1 MADDSH
7 GAIRR
12 SGRVIG
18 RSEHAAAHGRHAQHL
33 EEAPAHMGTVHKC
46 ALPPARHI
54 ESLVGPR
61 EGAVE
66 QIVLTSLDLRP
77 NRVGPRSI
85 EEQRQTARV
94 AHRQRAQDEAVKD
107 REQRGIGADAQ
118 RQSRD
123 RDERENRVLAQ
134 ATNRDSDVL
143 PQLIDG
149 ARDPHVAHVLDGK
162 RHVAYGPLARP
173 RRGVGREAVTLE
185 RVLTMSAVRLYLV
198 TKIGVVTR
206 ATEEVHQAAK
216 ERAHEKDL
224 SCPMAGRTHV
234 DASTRWI
241 TLTMRSNSACS
252 AVSCLRPAAVSV

>member
-1 MADDSH
+1 MADDGH

-12 SGRVIG
+12 TGSVIG

-33 EEAPAHMGTVHKC
+33 EEAPAHVGAVHEC
-46 ALPPARHI
+46 ALPSARQI

-77 NRVGPRSI
+77 DRVGPRSI

-94 AHRQRAQDEAVKD
+94 AHRQRAQDETVED

-123 RDERENRVLAQ
+123 RDEREDRVLAQ

-162 RHVAYGPLARP
+162 RHVPHGPSACP
-173 RRGVGREAVTLE
+173 RRVVGIEAVTLQRGLSE
-185 RVLTMSAVRLYLV
+185 RAMRLDLLAQV
-198 TKIGVVTR
+198 SVVTR
-206 ATEEVHQAAK
+206 AAEQVQQTAK
-216 ERAHEKDL
+216 ECVHDAGLFTSSSTRAG
-224 SCPMAGRTHV
+224 SRRPCGRT
-234 DASTRWI
+234 RC
-241 TLTMRSNSACS
+241 CS
-252 AVSCLRPAAVSV
+252 AASCRRPAAVSV